1 MDRTGRSSGRKL
13 AVMAGALRALRRLP
27 PDTWLVL
34 QGTVAATAA
43 WVIATR
49 VVGNHEPF
57 FAPIAA
63 FVALNASRGER
74 GRNALRLL
82 LGVVIGIVAGELTIL
97 TLGGGYG
104 SLALAVF
111 AATAAARALGGAPIV
126 IAQAAAG
133 AILTVAVSNGE
144 AGTQRLV
151 DALIGVGVALLF
163 TQVLFSPEPLALLRR
178 AEATALADMAKA
190 LHLTAGALEQDDDDV
205 AEQAMSQLRTL
216 RDGLSELG
224 RTRAASGRVARRS
237 AVWRSQIAPV
247 VRETEDAG
255 RLDLLGGSCLTLTRI
270 AMVTDEEYRRRLA
283 PRVLELA
290 DALADLAGDPGDR
303 ATRQQAA
310 DRALDVARRL
320 VTGHMPSE
328 PEAIAATVAVR
339 TVASDLMVFAGV
351 DADVAD
357 AAVREGTGE
366 FRVPAPPSSPR
377 TPFGLRRPAR

>member
-1 MDRTGRSSGRKL
+1 MVGP
-13 AVMAGALRALRRLP
+13 LRALERLP
-27 PDTWLVL
+27 PETSLVL

-43 WVIATR
+43 WVIAKQ

-63 FVALNASRGER
+63 VVGLNASLGER

-82 LGVVIGIVAGELTIL
+82 LGVVVGIVAGEITVAV
-97 TLGGGYG
+97 LGGGYG

-111 AATAAARALGGAPIV
+111 VATSVARVLGGARIV

-133 AILTVAVSNGE
+133 AILTVAVANGE
-144 AGTQRLV
+144 AGTERLV

-178 AEATALADMAKA
+178 AEAAALADMAEG
-190 LHLTAGALEQDDDDV
+190 LRLTARALEGDDDDV

-216 RDGLSELG
+216 RDRLSELG

-255 RLDLLGGSCLTLTRI
+255 RLDLLGGSCLALVRA
-270 AMVTDEEYRRRLA
+270 AMATDQACRRQLA
-283 PRVLELA
+283 PHAHTLA
-290 DALADLAGDPGDR
+290 DALGDLARAPGER
-303 ATRQQAA
+303 STRQGAA

-320 VTGHMPSE
+320 AATDMPSDA
-328 PEAIAATVAVR
+328 EAVAAIVALR
-339 TVASDLMVFAGV
+339 TVATDLMVFAGV
-351 DADVAD
+351 DAEEAD

-366 FRVPAPPSSPR
+366 FRVPAPPSSSR
-377 TPFGLRRPAR
+377 APFGLRPPPR

>member
-1 MDRTGRSSGRKL
+1 
-13 AVMAGALRALRRLP
+13 MAGPLRALQRLP
-27 PDTWLVL
+27 PETWLVL

-43 WVIATR
+43 WVIAEQI
-49 VVGNHEPF
+49 VGNHEPF

-63 FVALNASRGER
+63 VVALNASLGER

-82 LGVVIGIVAGELTIL
+82 LGVVIGIVAGEATVAA
-97 TLGGGYG
+97 LGGGYG
-104 SLALAVF
+104 SLALSVF
-111 AATAAARALGGAPIV
+111 AATAVARALGGARIV

-133 AILTVAVSNGE
+133 AILTVAVANGE
-144 AGTQRLV
+144 AGTERLV

-178 AEATALADMAKA
+178 AEAAALADMAEG
-190 LHLTAGALEQDDDDV
+190 LRLTARALEYDDDDA
-205 AEQAMSQLRTL
+205 AEQAMSHLRTL
-216 RDGLSELG
+216 RDRLSELG

-255 RLDLLGGSCLTLTRI
+255 RLDLLGSSCI
-270 AMVTDEEYRRRLA
+270 ALVRTTMATHQACRRQLA
-283 PRVLELA
+283 PRVRHLA
-290 DALADLAGDPGDR
+290 DALGDLAGTPGDR
-303 ATRQQAA
+303 STRQEAA

-320 VTGHMPSE
+320 AAIDMPSDADAVA
-328 PEAIAATVAVR
+328 AIVALR

-351 DADVAD
+351 DTEQAD

-366 FRVPAPPSSPR
+366 FRVPAPPSPPR
-377 TPFGLRRPAR
+377 VPFGLRRPTR

>member
-1 MDRTGRSSGRKL
+1 
-13 AVMAGALRALRRLP
+13 MAGALRAVRRLP

-34 QGTVAATAA
+34 QGTLAATLA
-43 WVIATR
+43 WVIASR

-63 FVALNASRGER
+63 FVALNAARGER
-74 GRNALRLL
+74 GRNAVRLL
-82 LGVVIGIVAGELTIL
+82 FGVVVGIVSGELTIAA
-97 TLGGGYG
+97 LGGGYG

-111 AATAAARALGGAPIV
+111 AAAAVARALGGARIM

-133 AILTVAVSNGE
+133 AILTVAVANGE
-144 AGTQRLV
+144 AGTDRLV

-178 AEATALADMAKA
+178 AEAAALKDMAEG
-190 LHLTAGALEQDDDDV
+190 LRLTARALERDDEDV
-205 AEQAMSQLRTL
+205 AERAMSQLRTL

-255 RLDLLGGSCLTLTRI
+255 RLDLLGTSCLALTRT
-270 AMVTDEEYRRRLA
+270 AMAADSACRRRLA
-283 PRVLELA
+283 PHVGDLA
-290 DALADLAGDPGDR
+290 DALGELADRPGDR
-303 ATRQQAA
+303 STRQQAA
-310 DRALDVARRL
+310 DRALEVARRL
-320 VTGHMPSE
+320 TKDAPASE
-328 PEAIAATVAVR
+328 PEAVAAIVALR

-351 DADVAD
+351 DPEQAD

-377 TPFGLRRPAR
+377 APFGLGRPTR

>member
-1 MDRTGRSSGRKL
+1 
-13 AVMAGALRALRRLP
+13 MAGALRALRRLP

-74 GRNALRLL
+74 GRNAVRLL
-82 LGVVIGIVAGELTIL
+82 FGVVVGIVAGELTIAA
-97 TLGGGYG
+97 LGGGYG

-111 AATAAARALGGAPIV
+111 AATAVARALGGVGIV

-133 AILTVAVSNGE
+133 AILTVAVANGE

-178 AEATALADMAKA
+178 AESAALEDMAEA
-190 LHLTAGALEQDDDDV
+190 LRLTARALERDDDDV
-205 AEQAMSQLRTL
+205 AERAMTQLRTL
-216 RDGLSELG
+216 RDGLAELG

-255 RLDLLGGSCLTLTRI
+255 RLDLLGSSCLALTRT
-270 AMVTDEEYRRRLA
+270 AMASDAAWRRRLA
-283 PRVLELA
+283 PRVAELA
-290 DALADLAGDPGDR
+290 DALGTVAGGPGER
-303 ATRQQAA
+303 STRQEAA
-310 DRALDVARRL
+310 DRALEVARRL
-320 VTGHMPSE
+320 ATGDPPSE
-328 PEAIAATVAVR
+328 PESVAAMVALR

-351 DADVAD
+351 DPEQAD

-377 TPFGLRRPAR
+377 APFGLRRPKR